1 VPADPVPPVATIRP
15 PAAPPVES
23 FEPPLESFE
32 PPLESFEPPLASLE
46 PPLALFAPP
55 LAGVLVVDP
64 QARRLEML
72 KRKPKLR
79 SREYDDKASYS
90 ELRRPSPI
98 AAVKRAD

>member
-1 VPADPVPPVATIRP
+1 MPADPVPPVATIRP
-15 PAAPPVES
+15 PAAPPVA
-23 FEPPLESFE
+23 SFE